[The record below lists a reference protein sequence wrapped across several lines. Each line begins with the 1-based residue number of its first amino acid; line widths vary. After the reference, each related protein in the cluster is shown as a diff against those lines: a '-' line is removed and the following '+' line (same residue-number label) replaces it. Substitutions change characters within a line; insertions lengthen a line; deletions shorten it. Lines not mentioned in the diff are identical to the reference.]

1 MDIAPATGKT
11 ALQDLKER
19 IQKVSPRLPDR
30 ESAAE
35 RTEKLCATLPAQAET
50 QSSKLL
56 PKERIQNVKA
66 RVLCNILEYCT
77 SLCPKGYLASK
88 GGYWMVPTPISIK
101 ISFATGNYFD
111 LDNPKSRNPI
121 GDLVELWMASKK
133 QYNFKRAIAE
143 IERWCDE
150 VENRPTPYELDRDC
164 FDSSEIKEGVFVLVL
179 ESGKIPMKRGTAR
192 SLWKLIDK
200 ELGTAR
206 PDEFRSATAFLKL
219 LKLWAL
225 ISHRDNEYFT
235 VTEKSRK
242 RHTEFI
248 LEVTPKED
256 ERFLILN
263 RNAKK

>member
-88 GGYWMVPTPISIK
+88 GGYWMVPAPVSIK
-101 ISFATGNYFD
+101 ISFREGKYFD
-111 LDNPKSRNPI
+111 LDNPQSRNPI

-143 IERWCDE
+143 IERWCDT
-150 VENRPTPYELDRDC
+150 VEKRPTPYELERNA
-164 FDSSEIKEGVFVLVL
+164 FTVSELREGVFVCILQ
-179 ESGKIPMKRGTAR
+179 SGKIPMKRGTAR
-192 SLWKLIDK
+192 SLWKLIDH
-200 ELGTAR
+200 ELG
-206 PDEFRSATAFLKL
+206 PDEFRSATAFLKT
-219 LKLWAL
+219 LKWWA
-225 ISHRDNEYFT
+225 RDPYDKAFFT
-235 VTEKSRK
+235 VTEKSRSRK
-242 RHTEFI
+242 TEFI